1 LGVKLYYYTHQP
13 DFAET
18 EVAKTFKKEV
28 STTEELN
35 MQQSG
40 IGLEDFEGAGTS
52 SGSQQRVP
60 LAIKQEEPWMAAV
73 LATSKAA
80 LILKTKGG
88 SLQEQVK
95 QIIPQFADK
104 TEDPVA
110 KACHEQLVAKAKV
123 FDAAVELYSKE
134 VQKPADFTAETAAA
148 YISKVKARLGIFKS
162 HFDGMNRLAMHCFN

>member
-1 LGVKLYYYTHQP
+1 MYYYTHQP

-35 MQQSG
+35 VQQFGVS
-40 IGLEDFEGAGTS
+40 LEDFEGAGTS

-60 LAIKQEEPWMAAV
+60 LAIKQEEPWNAAV

-110 KACHEQLVAKAKV
+110 KACHDQLVAKALV
-123 FDAAVELYSKE
+123 YDGAFDLYSKK
-134 VQKPADFTAETAAA
+134 VQ
-148 YISKVKARLGIFKS
+148 
-162 HFDGMNRLAMHCFN
+162 